1 MLKRFRVNIDDPVC
15 WQLGLVEREVV
26 DVLEGKH
33 SRVNTTKL
41 RQSGEKNSDEKT
53 EQHGQLKQRKIE
65 ADDVCCICQEELLSE
80 NRYPVT
86 YCRKG
91 CGNSVHIRC
100 MRVWTDHQRKQK
112 AIGLSE
118 SVPCPICREE
128 FAPLGI
134 LLREVSEDTQ
144 ARCTIKPSNMSTG
157 TVPTVQPLQ
166 PTLKAHHPATQC
178 MVCQCA
184 PIFGNIYRCQICL
197 ADSVPES
204 KTYLCSNCFSCNQ
217 HEQHDEFTYRE
228 DSQSKWSKV
237 AANRC
242 IPVNLGQNLELKF
255 LMTTNTTGKP
265 SWHQMTGKFEV
276 LQTADLAR
284 LPHWTIRV
292 PRMSRLGAA
301 NDRQLSSSTSQRAK
315 RGASARLDQFDSEL
329 QTIAELGRMNG
340 SQAWLDKWGSLKTT
354 GLLAPGRQC
363 RLCLMTYQIG
373 ETVRRLDPG
382 CQHIF
387 HTACI
392 DPWLLH
398 RSPTCPLDGFKVTPL
413 SGVVRPGSLQV
424 SYVTPN
430 AKSNVPDFEGA
441 HFHISA
447 FGLKTPK
454 PAPKAQLLTS
464 PRRKVEENN
473 INNFSAPSDGLSIVG
488 QTILTV
494 GATKHSASRTSK
506 PAVERRS
513 RNQRVTPPH
522 SPLSLTHDWFTFI

>member
-1 MLKRFRVNIDDPVC
+1 MSRSINYRIRRTEEVKQCQNDALSATIFLLKEFGPTSFLLQDENQRKFRVHIGEEHTCSCSTFKASRELCTHIFWIMLKRFKVHIDDPVG
-15 WQLGLVEREVV
+15 WQLGLVEREVM

-33 SRVNTTKL
+33 SRVNTKKL
-41 RQSGEKNSDEKT
+41 RQSGEKSSDEQA

-112 AIGLSE
+112 
-118 SVPCPICREE
+118 
-128 FAPLGI
+128 
-134 LLREVSEDTQ
+134 
-144 ARCTIKPSNMSTG
+144 TI
-157 TVPTVQPLQ
+157 
-166 PTLKAHHPATQC
+166 
-178 MVCQCA
+178 
-184 PIFGNIYRCQICL
+184 
-197 ADSVPES
+197 
-204 KTYLCSNCFSCNQ
+204 
-217 HEQHDEFTYRE
+217 
-228 DSQSKWSKV
+228 
-237 AANRC
+237 
-242 IPVNLGQNLELKF
+242 
-255 LMTTNTTGKP
+255 
-265 SWHQMTGKFEV
+265 
-276 LQTADLAR
+276 ADLAR

-292 PRMSRLGAA
+292 PRMSRVGAA
-301 NDRQLSSSTSQRAK
+301 CDRQLSSSISQRAK
-315 RGASARLDQFDSEL
+315 RGVSARSDEFDSEL
-329 QTIAELGRMNG
+329 QAIADLGRMNG
-340 SQAWLDKWGSLKTT
+340 SQARLDKWGSLKTT

-387 HTACI
+387 HTTCI

-398 RSPTCPLDGFKVTPL
+398 RSATCPLDGFKVTPL
-413 SGVVRPGSLQV
+413 SGVVRQGSLQV

-430 AKSNVPDFEGA
+430 TKSNVPDLEGA

-464 PRRKVEENN
+464 PRRKAEENN
-473 INNFSAPSDGLSIVG
+473 INNFSAPSGGLSIVG

-494 GATKHSASRTSK
+494 CAANPSASGRRLRNRTD
-506 PAVERRS
+506 
-513 RNQRVTPPH
+513 TPPH
-522 SPLSLTHDWFTFI
+522 STLNLTHDWFAVP